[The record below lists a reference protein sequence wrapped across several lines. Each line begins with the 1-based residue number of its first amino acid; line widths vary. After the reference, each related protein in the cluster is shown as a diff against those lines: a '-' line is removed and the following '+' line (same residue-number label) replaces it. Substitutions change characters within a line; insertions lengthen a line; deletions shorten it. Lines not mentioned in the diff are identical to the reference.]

1 MNLYG
6 YRQLLIYLFSIDWVI
21 VWYLQR
27 EDSRPHWGFCGMV
40 QELNFPTRGLFNKQR
55 SLDCA
60 LFCCK
65 TRRKWLKHERS
76 VRRNTRRVE
85 CSSRF
90 LSALQQNTAQ
100 SRLLYLFYNKESVK
114 FLKQTPNT
122 TFNFQNKLYF
132 QSEQQCLSMLYTFIK
147 HAKIS
152 QSKSLLEWFK

>member
-27 EDSRPHWGFCGMV
+27 EDSRPHWSFCGMV

-65 TRRKWLKHERS
+65 TRRKRLKHERS

-90 LSALQQNTAQ
+90 LSALQQNRAQ
-100 SRLLYLFYNKESVK
+100 SRLLYFIIKNPLNSSSK
-114 FLKQTPNT
+114 LLNI

>member
-21 VWYLQR
+21 VWYLHR
-27 EDSRPHWGFCGMV
+27 EDSRPHWSFCGMV

-65 TRRKWLKHERS
+65 TRRKRLKHERS

-90 LSALQQNTAQ
+90 LSALQQNRAQ

-114 FLKQTPNT
+114 FLKQTPKHYFQFSKQTLFPKRT
-122 TFNFQNKLYF
+122 TVSKHALYF
-132 QSEQQCLSMLYTFIK
+132 HK
-147 HAKIS
+147 AR
-152 QSKSLLEWFK
+152 

>member
-1 MNLYG
+1 MTVFDIDREEIKALSLMNLYG

-27 EDSRPHWGFCGMV
+27 EDSRPHWSFCGMV

-65 TRRKWLKHERS
+65 TRRKRLKHERS

-90 LSALQQNTAQ
+90 LSALQQNRAQ

-114 FLKQTPNT
+114 FLKH
-122 TFNFQNKLYF
+122 YF
-132 QSEQQCLSMLYTFIK
+132 QFLKQTLFPKRTTVSSACSILS
-147 HAKIS
+147 
-152 QSKSLLEWFK
+152 

>member
-1 MNLYG
+1 MTVFDIDREEIKALSLMNLYG

-27 EDSRPHWGFCGMV
+27 EDSRPHWSFCGMV

-65 TRRKWLKHERS
+65 TRRKRLKNERS

-90 LSALQQNTAQ
+90 LSALQQNRAQ

-114 FLKQTPNT
+114 FLKH
-122 TFNFQNKLYF
+122 YF
-132 QSEQQCLSMLYTFIK
+132 QFSKQTLFPKRTTVSSACSILS
-147 HAKIS
+147 
-152 QSKSLLEWFK
+152 

>member
-1 MNLYG
+1 MG
-6 YRQLLIYLFSIDWVI
+6 I
-21 VWYLQR
+21 VWYLQK
-27 EDSRPHWGFCGMV
+27 EDSRPHWSFCGMV

-65 TRRKWLKHERS
+65 TRRKRLKHERS

-90 LSALQQNTAQ
+90 LSALQQNRAQ

-114 FLKQTPNT
+114 FPKQTPKPLLSIFKT
-122 TFNFQNKLYF
+122 NFISKANNRV
-132 QSEQQCLSMLYTFIK
+132 SACSV
-147 HAKIS
+147 KIPVRMV
-152 QSKSLLEWFK
+152 QII

>member
-27 EDSRPHWGFCGMV
+27 EDSRPHWSFCGMV
-40 QELNFPTRGLFNKQR
+40 QELNFPTGGLFNKQR

-65 TRRKWLKHERS
+65 TRRKRLKHERS

-90 LSALQQNTAQ
+90 LSALQQNRAQ
-100 SRLLYLFYNKESVK
+100 SRLLYLFYSKEFVK
-114 FLKQTPNT
+114 FPKNYIRFSKQTLFLKRT
-122 TFNFQNKLYF
+122 TM
-132 QSEQQCLSMLYTFIK
+132 SSACSILS
-147 HAKIS
+147 
-152 QSKSLLEWFK
+152 